1 MHMNLPA
8 AWGVYQ
14 SKPPPNPSNHGS
26 HHQGQGGTTQREQQE
41 HSQCEPPLS

>member
-8 AWGVYQ
+8 SRGVYQ
-14 SKPPPNPSNHGS
+14 SKPRRNPSNHGS

-41 HSQCEPPLS
+41 QSQCEPPLS